1 LSSGSS
7 LSPDIGTGNK
17 PLRRARYRAGQ
28 FWRGLS
34 ARITAQD
41 YLLAA
46 QILSPQALAFF
57 DRMPMDSQRH
67 SLNVLHAVRTTGLDN
82 LDLDTA
88 ALLHDIGKLA
98 AEDGG
103 VRLNLWLRSPL
114 ALLQAWSPRTLRRI
128 ASANPSAG
136 WRYTAYVHL
145 EHPRIGAEWAAR
157 AGCSDL
163 TCWLI
168 RHHQDDPA
176 GVEGSEHRHR
186 LLTILQAADNSS

>member
-1 LSSGSS
+1 
-7 LSPDIGTGNK
+7 LSPDIGSGNSS
-17 PLRRARYRAGQ
+17 LRRAWYRAGQ

-41 YLLAA
+41 YLLAER
-46 QILSPQALAFF
+46 ILPPHALALF
-57 DRMPMDSQRH
+57 DRMPADAQRH
-67 SLNVLHAVRTTGLDN
+67 SLNVLHAVQMAGTVD

-88 ALLHDIGKLA
+88 TLLHDVGKLA

-114 ALLQAWSPRTLRRI
+114 VLLEAWSPATLQRI
-128 ASANPSAG
+128 ASANPSG
-136 WRYTAYVHL
+136 GLRYTAYVHL

-163 TCWLI
+163 ACWLI

-176 GVEGSEHRHR
+176 GIEGSERSLR
-186 LLTILQAADNSS
+186 LLAVLQAADNNS